1 MANFGTYLKQPAE
14 TLDYEGDP
22 LLFME
27 MIPWR
32 ETRLY
37 VKRVIT
43 NYWMYSSR
51 LGQKPQSL
59 QQFLTGEWPL
69 LDEPE

>member
-1 MANFGTYLKQPAE
+1 
-14 TLDYEGDP
+14 
-22 LLFME
+22 ME

-43 NYWMYSSR
+43 NYWMYGSR
-51 LGQKPQSL
+51 LRQKQQSL
-59 QQFLTGEWPL
+59 QQILEGKWPL
-69 LDEPE
+69 LDEVPQS